1 MPPTPFIP
9 GDPIP
14 DPSKQMSRQVLDAD
28 IPGIFYEMS
37 RKKLDLVSILV
48 FFFIFYKDV
57 H

>member
-28 IPGIFYEMS
+28 IPGIFYEML

-48 FFFIFYKDV
+48 FFIFYKDV